1 MHAAQVFRTSEPPL
15 GRTVCGAAL
24 NRHLRENI
32 APCKRPERID
42 ELPVNA
48 YGKVFK
54 LRLRALL

>member
-1 MHAAQVFRTSEPPL
+1 MFRTSEPPL